1 VTGHRRLCFR
11 LPRARCAR
19 HVGRQRRRGKKD
31 GAMGTDARAKAPI
44 VDLRARLR
52 HFQKKTFS
60 TSFTCLASTDRYKI
74 VYSSGRPFDFSDRT
88 AREQFEGAAAGGL
101 GMCLRLGIVSQSLS
115 RETPSI

>member
-1 VTGHRRLCFR
+1 
-11 LPRARCAR
+11 
-19 HVGRQRRRGKKD
+19 
-31 GAMGTDARAKAPI
+31 MGTDARAKAPI

-101 GMCLRLGIVSQSLS
+101 GDVLAARHRLSK
-115 RETPSI
+115 SIPRNTRI